1 MCRNFGLVQ
10 NNDDRLDLL
19 EPHCR
24 SWSCPD
30 CGPQKKRDFE
40 RMIFFGQPN
49 KMLTLTLR
57 RTEGGDPLEA
67 ADRLLKAWGELQ
79 KRRKR
84 KWPKAE
90 FAFGWVVEPTE
101 AGWPH
106 LHAALR
112 SPFWPQSWIEAV
124 WKELTGDSDVV
135 WIQDKS
141 AKGCAM
147 YLSKYLAKNPKKF
160 GNHKRFHASRNFAPG
175 WKDKTPRP
183 KVFGEGRWV
192 RINEPP
198 RNYKYRM
205 VQQGYYPEPLGPGMW
220 RLWARGYWPERF
232 RPPREPSWE
241 EFRPPEPQRASNT
254 QTAYE
259 RPLPGLGEYLGL

>member
-10 NNDDRLDLL
+10 HNEDRLDLL

-24 SWSCPD
+24 LWSCPD

-49 KMLTLTLR
+49 KMLTLTLWR
-57 RTEGGDPLEA
+57 PKDGDPLEA
-67 ADRLLKAWGELQ
+67 ADRLYKAWPELWKRI
-79 KRRKR
+79 KRRY
-84 KWPKAE
+84 PSAE
-90 FAFGWVVEPTE
+90 LAYGWAVEDTQE
-101 AGWPH
+101 GWPH
-106 LHAALR
+106 MHVALR
-112 SPFWPQSWIEAV
+112 APFIPQTWLSRV
-124 WKELTGDSDVV
+124 WKELTGDSYVV
-135 WIQDKS
+135 DIRDKS
-141 AKGCAM
+141 SEDCAR
-147 YLSKYLAKNPKKF
+147 YLSKYLAKNPTKF

-175 WKDKTPRP
+175 WNKRDKRP

-192 RINEPP
+192 KLREPP
-198 RNYKYRM
+198 KDYKIRM

-220 RLWARGYWPERF
+220 RLWKRGYWPERF
-232 RPPREPSWE
+232 KPPWEVSWE

-259 RPLPGLGEYLGL
+259 RPLRGLGEYVA